1 MATTPESMESP
12 AGVLAGA
19 LLLPMR
25 DACVL
30 LLSWLAI
37 FAFARGFFTWWLFR
51 DYEVNRATGA
61 QLLFS
66 LSFMFSFS
74 IFEMVLFELMGV
86 MHVASRQWV
95 WRVDLIAMTYL
106 IVLVLP
112 LTLFYTA
119 AREYGLARRRA
130 IVTSLLVFSVYLY
143 SFWRLGAVLEEDLPR
158 TSVEGENMCILTY
171 RFEGVYTD
179 SNAVCV

>member
-1 MATTPESMESP
+1 MESP

-19 LLLPMR
+19 LLLPWR
-25 DACVL
+25 DTCVL
-30 LLSWLAI
+30 LTSWLAF

-51 DYEVNRATGA
+51 DYEVKAGAT

-74 IFEMVLFELMGV
+74 IFEMVLFELMDV

-119 AREYGLARRRA
+119 AREYGLERRRA
-130 IVTSLLVFSVYLY
+130 ITGSLVVFSGYLY
-143 SFWRLGAVLEEDLPR
+143 CFWRLGALLEEDLPR
-158 TSVEGENMCILTY
+158 TSVEGEYLC
-171 RFEGVYTD
+171 VYLPID
-179 SNAVCV
+179 